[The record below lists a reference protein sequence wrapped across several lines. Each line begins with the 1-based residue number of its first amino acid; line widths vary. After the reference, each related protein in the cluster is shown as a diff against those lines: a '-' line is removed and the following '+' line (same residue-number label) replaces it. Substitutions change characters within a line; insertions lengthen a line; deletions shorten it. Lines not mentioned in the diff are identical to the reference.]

1 MEKLLQENLNDAAAL
16 ERLYRGDKSTFK
28 SSIARLH
35 AAGST
40 APAVSFWYQRL
51 NYKEKPTITSR
62 EIWGIAII
70 CFCAGLYAKIPDM
83 FPAMNNELFYQRNVP
98 FIGIG
103 SLLTYFFWTR
113 NIALRIILPFTV
125 VFAVACFFMHQLVP
139 TRDTSIL
146 AFIHLPLFLW
156 ALLGYVY
163 AGDSTEK
170 KLDFLRYMGD
180 LLVMT
185 LLILL
190 TGGLMSALTIG
201 MFELINVNIIEWYSH
216 YVILW
221 GLASAPVV
229 ATFLVEKYPQM
240 VSQVPP
246 IIARIFTPMVLLI
259 LTVYLFTLLNSDK
272 DPYNDRDFLL
282 LFNVILLA
290 VLALIF
296 FSIAEANTSAFS
308 RWVLFLLAAVSLVVN
323 TVALSAI
330 VFRISTYGF
339 TPNRTAVLGG
349 NTLIMAHLAWIAC
362 QLFKSLRSKEEFP
375 KVNVILVKYLPVY
388 VLWAMI
394 VTFFFPVL
402 WNFK

>member
-1 MEKLLQENLNDAAAL
+1 MEELIQENLNDAAAL
-16 ERLYRGDKSTFK
+16 ERLYRSDKAAFK
-28 SSIARLH
+28 AGIHLLH
-35 AAGST
+35 TDGAT
-40 APAVSFWYQRL
+40 APAVAFWYQRL
-51 NYKEKPTITSR
+51 HYKDKALISGQELL
-62 EIWGIAII
+62 GVGLI
-70 CFCAGLYAKIPDM
+70 CFFAGLYAKIPDM
-83 FPAMNNELFYQRNVP
+83 FPSMNNELFYQRNVP
-98 FIGIG
+98 FIAIG

-113 NIALRIILPFTV
+113 RVALGTLLPFTV
-125 VFAVACFFMHQLVP
+125 VFAVACFYMHQLYP

-146 AFIHLPLFLW
+146 SFIHLPLFLW

-259 LTVYLFTLLNSDK
+259 LSVYLFTLLNSDK

-282 LFNVILLA
+282 IFNIILLA

-296 FSIAEANTSAFS
+296 FSIAEANASAFS
-308 RWVLFLLAAVSLVVN
+308 RWVLFLLAAVTLVVN

-330 VFRISTYGF
+330 VFRISSYGF

-349 NTLIMAHLAWIAC
+349 NSLIMAHLAWIAW
-362 QLFKSLRSKEEFP
+362 QLFKSLRNKEEFP

>member
-1 MEKLLQENLNDAAAL
+1 
-16 ERLYRGDKSTFK
+16 
-28 SSIARLH
+28 
-35 AAGST
+35 
-40 APAVSFWYQRL
+40 
-51 NYKEKPTITSR
+51 
-62 EIWGIAII
+62 
-70 CFCAGLYAKIPDM
+70 
-83 FPAMNNELFYQRNVP
+83 
-98 FIGIG
+98 
-103 SLLTYFFWTR
+103 
-113 NIALRIILPFTV
+113 
-125 VFAVACFFMHQLVP
+125 
-139 TRDTSIL
+139 
-146 AFIHLPLFLW
+146 
-156 ALLGYVY
+156 
-163 AGDSTEK
+163 TEK

-308 RWVLFLLAAVSLVVN
+308 RWV
-323 TVALSAI
+323 
-330 VFRISTYGF
+330 
-339 TPNRTAVLGG
+339 
-349 NTLIMAHLAWIAC
+349 
-362 QLFKSLRSKEEFP
+362 
-375 KVNVILVKYLPVY
+375 
-388 VLWAMI
+388 
-394 VTFFFPVL
+394 
-402 WNFK
+402 

>member
-1 MEKLLQENLNDAAAL
+1 MEKLILENLHDAAEL
-16 ERLYRGDKSTFK
+16 ERLYRSNKSTFK
-28 SSIARLH
+28 AGIESLH
-35 AAGST
+35 AGDPSS
-40 APAVSFWYQRL
+40 PALGFWYQRL
-51 NYKEKPTITSR
+51 HFKDKPIISSKELL
-62 EIWGIAII
+62 GVGLI
-70 CFCAGLYAKIPDM
+70 CFFAGLYAKIPDM
-83 FPAMNNELFYQRNVP
+83 FPGMNQELFYQRNVP

-103 SLLTYFFWTR
+103 SLLIYFFWTR
-113 NIALRIILPFTV
+113 NLPLRTLLPFAV
-125 VFAVACFFMHQLVP
+125 VFLVACFFMHQLVP

-146 AFIHLPLFLW
+146 SFIHLPLFLW
-156 ALLGYVY
+156 ALLGYIY
-163 AGDSTEK
+163 AGDSTDR

-201 MFELINVNIIEWYSH
+201 MFELIQVNIIEWYSH

-246 IIARIFTPMVLLI
+246 IIARIFTPMVLVI
-259 LTVYLFTLLNSDK
+259 LSVYLVTLLNSDK

-296 FSIAEANTSAFS
+296 FSIAEANSGAFS
-308 RWVLFLLAAVSLVVN
+308 RWVLFLLAAVTLVVN

-330 VFRISTYGF
+330 VFRISSYGF

-349 NTLIMAHLAWIAC
+349 NTLIMAHLMWITW
-362 QLFKSLRSKEEFP
+362 QLFTSLRNKENFP
-375 KVNVILVKYLPVY
+375 QVNVILVKYLPVY
-388 VLWAMI
+388 VVWAMI
-394 VTFFFPVL
+394 VTFLFPVL